1 MVLIQRDLEE
11 LSNMDIQHEALNTIA
26 SIFPEWF
33 RMAVMV
39 MIAMLAS
46 AFVSLAKS
54 RYIGVFV
61 FSIWISNIMVST
73 VVAFFV
79 DNMALYLVSDLDT
92 KVEAA
97 LMIIVG
103 ITSRDLL
110 ELLEHK
116 GLLWFKR
123 RVGDDYQ

>member
-1 MVLIQRDLEE
+1 MVIIQRDLEE
-11 LSNMDIQHEALNTIA
+11 LRHMDIQHETLNTIA

-54 RYIGVFV
+54 RYVGAFI

-79 DNMALYLVSDLDT
+79 DNLALFMVPDLDT

-97 LMIIVG
+97 IMIIVG